1 MKANVA
7 DEAVYLN
14 GELNKEKLITLAK
27 AFDELAASF
36 SNLPKGQDKL
46 SQRELNNIFEG
57 LGEKFCKE
65 CPKCDFCWEQNY
77 YTTYKTAYEILAKI
91 DKDGSKGFEELERG
105 FTDDCIAATQFP
117 DATRN
122 LFDRERT
129 NLKWNNKLISAR
141 EAVSEQL
148 KAMSQIIMQ
157 IKDEVCLVESLNFVT
172 EKNIRFV
179 LRSNKIIVK
188 NIFLINKTDKKKELR
203 LTIKTKNGRCISTR
217 EIASMIGNIC
227 NTNYT
232 ISKNCKNIINGDWYP
247 ITLVEDANFKMLYG
261 VARKIKDNE
270 RVSGDNFSFIEN
282 KEGKSLICLADGMGS
297 GFNACSES
305 EKVIELIEELT
316 EAGFVK
322 EAAIKMI
329 NSLLVVKTDEPLFT
343 TVDLCEIDLYNGLCE
358 FVKVGA
364 SLSFIK
370 RKNWVEAIEST
381 SLPAGLIYDLETVG
395 ISKKL
400 YDGDFVIMVTD
411 GVVDAFTPALGEEM
425 MKDIIEDI
433 DSNNPTEFAANIL
446 ERVLEYNNGS
456 AGDDMTILVA
466 GIWGK

>member
-1 MKANVA
+1 MKANIA

-36 SNLPKGQDKL
+36 SSLPKGQDKL
-46 SQRELNNIFEG
+46 SQIELNNIFEG

-65 CPKCDFCWEQNY
+65 CPKCEFCWEQNY
-77 YTTYKTAYEILAKI
+77 YSTYQTAYEILSKI
-91 DKDGSKGFEELERG
+91 DEEGNKGFEELEQG
-105 FTDDCIAATQFP
+105 FTEGCLVANQF
-117 DATRN
+117 AEETRN
-122 LFDRERT
+122 LFNKEREK
-129 NLKWNNKLISAR
+129 LKCNNKVISAR
-141 EAVSEQL
+141 GAVSEQL
-148 KAMSQIIMQ
+148 KTMSQIILQ
-157 IKDEVCLVESLNFVT
+157 IKDEVCLVERLNFAT
-172 EKNIRFV
+172 EKNIRFI
-179 LRSNKIIVK
+179 LRNNRIVVK
-188 NIFLINKTDKKKELR
+188 NIFLINKTDMKKELR
-203 LTIKTKNGRCISTR
+203 LTIKTKNGRCVSTR
-217 EIASMIGNIC
+217 EVANIISNIC

-232 ISKNCKNIINGDWYP
+232 IGKNCKNVISGEWYP
-247 ITLVEDANFKMLYG
+247 VTLVEDVNFTMLYG

-270 RVSGDNFSFIEN
+270 RVSGDNFSFMSN
-282 KEGKSLICLADGMGS
+282 KEGKNLMCLADGMGS
-297 GFNACSES
+297 GLNACSES

-316 EAGFVK
+316 EAGFEK
-322 EAAIKMI
+322 EVAVRMI
-329 NSLLVVKTDEPLFT
+329 NSLLVVKADEPLFT
-343 TVDLCEIDLYNGLCE
+343 TVDLCEIDLYNGVCE

-381 SLPAGLIYDLETVG
+381 TLPAGLIYEIETAG

-400 YDGDFVIMVTD
+400 YDGDFIIMVTD
-411 GVVDAFTPALGEEM
+411 GIVDAFAPASGEDM
-425 MKDIIEDI
+425 MKEIIEDI

-466 GIWGK
+466 GIWAK

>member
-7 DEAVYLN
+7 EEAVYLN

-46 SQRELNNIFEG
+46 SQKELNNIFEG

-65 CPKCDFCWEQNY
+65 CTKCEICWEENY
-77 YTTYKTAYEILAKI
+77 FTTYKTAYDILSKI
-91 DKDGSKGFEELERG
+91 DIEGNVGFEDLERG
-105 FTDDCIAATQFP
+105 FTEGCISASKFAEE
-117 DATRN
+117 TRN
-122 LFDRERT
+122 LFNKERN
-129 NLKWNNKLISAR
+129 NLKCNNKIISAR

-148 KAMSQIIMQ
+148 KAMSQIILQ
-157 IKDEVCLVESLNFVT
+157 IKDEVCIVESLNFST

-179 LRSNKIIVK
+179 LRNNKIVVK
-188 NIFLINKTDKKKELR
+188 NIFLINRTDKKKELR
-203 LTIKTKNGRCISTR
+203 LTIKTKNGRCIATR
-217 EIASMIGNIC
+217 EIASIIGNIC
-227 NTNYT
+227 NTSYV
-232 ISKNCKNIINGDWYP
+232 ISKNCKNVVSGEWYS
-247 ITLVEDANFKMLYG
+247 ITLVEDVNFKMLYG
-261 VARKIKDNE
+261 VARKVKDNE

-282 KEGKSLICLADGMGS
+282 MEGKNLICLADGMGS
-297 GFNACSES
+297 GFSAGSES
-305 EKVIELIEELT
+305 EKVIELIEELI

-322 EAAIKMI
+322 EAAVKMI
-329 NSLLVVKTDEPLFT
+329 NALWVVKVDEPLFT
-343 TVDLCEIDLYNGLCE
+343 TIDLCEIDLYNGLCE

-381 SLPAGLIYDLETVG
+381 TIPIGIVYDIETVG
-395 ISKKL
+395 IAKKL
-400 YDGDFVIMVTD
+400 YDEDFVIMVTD
-411 GVVDAFTPALGEEM
+411 GVVDAFAPASGEEM
-425 MKDIIEDI
+425 LKDIIEDI
-433 DSNNPTEFAANIL
+433 DSNNPSEFAAMIL